1 MAARRRRLLAEG
13 LAIDSGA
20 RVLVT
25 DDAAR
30 GVDGVDFVYTDV
42 WVSMGESDGDW
53 ATRVPGLIA
62 LSGDRSA
69 DDT

>member
-1 MAARRRRLLAEG
+1 M
-13 LAIDSGA
+13 
-20 RVLVT
+20 LVT

-42 WVSMGESDGDW
+42 WVSMGESDDDW